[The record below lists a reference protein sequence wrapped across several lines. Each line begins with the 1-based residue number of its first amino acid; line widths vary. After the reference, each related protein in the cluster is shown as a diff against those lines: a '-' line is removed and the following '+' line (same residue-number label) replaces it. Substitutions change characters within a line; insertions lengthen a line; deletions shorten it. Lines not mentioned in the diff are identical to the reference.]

1 MTVTLSTKQLEALI
15 SNAVKAAL
23 SAQVE
28 QEKIDVPLMSGEE
41 VEPEGSVALPLSL
54 PAVSEQGVEPEVQG
68 VISDREEVNV
78 NLGDAQADIPVG
90 EVGDASLGVA
100 QADIDVDVEGDV
112 SLGDADPDIPVGEVG
127 DASLG
132 VATVSEQE
140 VERAK
145 RSALNLNSV
154 ELPPAKKNKLIGV
167 VTPMVTPMQ
176 SDVRREENNQIDIF
190 NDSIDE
196 LFSSPYRMDEDM
208 SDNPE
213 QDVPVQPFPTSE
225 QDAPDFLPMDLS
237 QILNAATAEIVS
249 TPVQLPRYS
258 PITPVFPQPERPQ
271 SSSSVSRRLFPS
283 PTLSTSYE
291 SESVASLGDPQPD
304 IDVGEV
310 ADTTLGGAQ
319 ADINESES
327 VASLADAQSDID
339 VGEVAVTTLGDVRT
353 DINVDE
359 EVNGVVNV
367 ECDFDQKE
375 DSETNDNFYEEL
387 FDLDSNDKMSNK
399 DHETI
404 RKSLKTQTFLSKA
417 DRLPSERFAP
427 FMREF
432 SSEMFFLQK
441 ATNEAIREI
450 YKNHNMLFQATVRSA
465 FSKWTGMNFLTPSER
480 KKPNHIQVGNKNFAE
495 KILGSTKLLGGNK

>member
-1 MTVTLSTKQLEALI
+1 MTVTLTTVELEKLI
-15 SNAVKAAL
+15 ANAIKAAL

-28 QEKIDVPLMSGEE
+28 QEKIDIPLMSGEE

-78 NLGDAQADIPVG
+78 NLRDAQADIPVG

-132 VATVSEQE
+132 VAQ
-140 VERAK
+140 AD
-145 RSALNLNSV
+145 
-154 ELPPAKKNKLIGV
+154 I
-167 VTPMVTPMQ
+167 
-176 SDVRREENNQIDIF
+176 DV
-190 NDSIDE
+190 
-196 LFSSPYRMDEDM
+196 
-208 SDNPE
+208 
-213 QDVPVQPFPTSE
+213 DV
-225 QDAPDFLPMDLS
+225 
-237 QILNAATAEIVS
+237 
-249 TPVQLPRYS
+249 
-258 PITPVFPQPERPQ
+258 
-271 SSSSVSRRLFPS
+271 
-283 PTLSTSYE
+283 
-291 SESVASLGDPQPD
+291 SLGD
-304 IDVGEV
+304 
-310 ADTTLGGAQ
+310 AQ
-319 ADINESES
+319 GVI
-327 VASLADAQSDID
+327 SD
-339 VGEVAVTTLGDVRT
+339 R
-353 DINVDE
+353 E
-359 EVNGVVNV
+359 EVNGT
-367 ECDFDQKE
+367 D
-375 DSETNDNFYEEL
+375 FYEEL

>member
-1 MTVTLSTKQLEALI
+1 MTVTLTTVELEKLI
-15 SNAVKAAL
+15 ANAIKAAL

-100 QADIDVDVEGDV
+100 QADIDVDV
-112 SLGDADPDIPVGEVG
+112 SLGDAQ
-127 DASLG
+127 G
-132 VATVSEQE
+132 V
-140 VERAK
+140 
-145 RSALNLNSV
+145 
-154 ELPPAKKNKLIGV
+154 I
-167 VTPMVTPMQ
+167 
-176 SDVRREENNQIDIF
+176 SDR
-190 NDSIDE
+190 
-196 LFSSPYRMDEDM
+196 
-208 SDNPE
+208 
-213 QDVPVQPFPTSE
+213 
-225 QDAPDFLPMDLS
+225 
-237 QILNAATAEIVS
+237 
-249 TPVQLPRYS
+249 
-258 PITPVFPQPERPQ
+258 
-271 SSSSVSRRLFPS
+271 
-283 PTLSTSYE
+283 
-291 SESVASLGDPQPD
+291 
-304 IDVGEV
+304 
-310 ADTTLGGAQ
+310 
-319 ADINESES
+319 
-327 VASLADAQSDID
+327 
-339 VGEVAVTTLGDVRT
+339 
-353 DINVDE
+353 E
-359 EVNGVVNV
+359 EVNGT
-367 ECDFDQKE
+367 D
-375 DSETNDNFYEEL
+375 FYEEL

>member
-190 NDSIDE
+190 DDSIDE

-225 QDAPDFLPMDLS
+225 QDAPVFPPMDLS

-291 SESVASLGDPQPD
+291 SESVASLGD
-304 IDVGEV
+304 
-310 ADTTLGGAQ
+310 AQ
-319 ADINESES
+319 GVI
-327 VASLADAQSDID
+327 SD
-339 VGEVAVTTLGDVRT
+339 R
-353 DINVDE
+353 E
-359 EVNGVVNV
+359 EVNGT
-367 ECDFDQKE
+367 D
-375 DSETNDNFYEEL
+375 FYEEL

>member
-1 MTVTLSTKQLEALI
+1 M
-15 SNAVKAAL
+15 
-23 SAQVE
+23 
-28 QEKIDVPLMSGEE
+28 
-41 VEPEGSVALPLSL
+41 SL
-54 PAVSEQGVEPEVQG
+54 PAVSEQGVEPEA
-68 VISDREEVNV
+68 EKC
-78 NLGDAQADIPVG
+78 
-90 EVGDASLGVA
+90 VA
-100 QADIDVDVEGDV
+100 LPV
-112 SLGDADPDIPVGEVG
+112 SLP
-127 DASLG
+127 
-132 VATVSEQE
+132 VSEQE

-154 ELPPAKKNKLIGV
+154 ELPPAKKNKMIGV
-167 VTPMVTPMQ
+167 VTPMVTSMQ

-213 QDVPVQPFPTSE
+213 QDAPAQPFPTSEQDAPAQPFPTSE

-291 SESVASLGDPQPD
+291 SESVASLGDAQGVISD
-304 IDVGEV
+304 REEV
-310 ADTTLGGAQ
+310 NVNLGDAQ
-319 ADINESES
+319 ADIPVGE
-327 VASLADAQSDID
+327 VGDASLGVAQADID
-339 VGEVAVTTLGDVRT
+339 VDVEGDVSLGDADPDIPVGEVGDASLGVAQADIDVDVSLGDAQGVISDR
-353 DINVDE
+353 E
-359 EVNGVVNV
+359 EVNGT
-367 ECDFDQKE
+367 D
-375 DSETNDNFYEEL
+375 FYEEL

-417 DRLPSERFAP
+417 DRLPSEHFAP